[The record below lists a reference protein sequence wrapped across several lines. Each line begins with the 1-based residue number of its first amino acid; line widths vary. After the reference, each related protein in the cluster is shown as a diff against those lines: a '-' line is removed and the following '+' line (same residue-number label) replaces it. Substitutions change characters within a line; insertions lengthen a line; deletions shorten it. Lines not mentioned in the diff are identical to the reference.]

1 MFVILEIQEATEGA
15 TPAMLTSTA
24 ETKDAALSKWHD
36 ILRFAAVSSLYRHT
50 AIVMQTDGKYLA
62 RESYIHE
69 PEPEEPDE
77 EVTA

>member
-1 MFVILEIQEATEGA
+1 MFVILEIQEATNGA
-15 TPAMLTSTA
+15 TPAVRVFTE

-36 ILRFAAVSSLYRHT
+36 ILRFAAISTLYRHT

-77 EVTA
+77 EVTT